1 VKKISLNLIDRAVA
15 LVNPQAGVERAIA
28 RAKLTHFNYDATKYN
43 RERKGPS
50 VLQGAESYRTGYDRI
65 ELMKRSRD
73 LAENVGLV
81 RSILMK
87 FASHTA
93 ANVSYQARTSEPA
106 VNTDVESFWSE
117 WWDNCDISTR
127 HTGSTLM
134 QVAVMSML
142 RDGDFLFVLIRDNN
156 GDLKLQGIEADRLGN
171 PFQVYTTSDLI
182 GGIHI
187 DQETGAPTA
196 YDIFARSIGNAYTFQ
211 QKVSASQAFHL
222 YDPLRIDQYR
232 GISAFHTAINDA
244 QDIYDIINFEKMSA
258 KVASS
263 QSAIVLRNNNNASD
277 LSDLTSDTNF
287 DNQAIKLETMESGK
301 VSYLE
306 PGETIQF
313 PDGPNRPSGAF
324 AEFHKILLRNICLGV
339 GIPYSF
345 AVDPSAMSG
354 PTARLEMQQAG
365 RTFRR
370 YQKLLDDKVLRP
382 IKNIVIA
389 DAVARGLIENNAGS
403 RTTKGIFNFGANV
416 SIDLGRESASAI
428 SEFKTGLRTAADIY
442 AERGQDFESAMRQR
456 AIEAKLIKDLAQKY
470 GVAPETISDIV
481 TPTPPQP
488 QFPTPAPQAVATKN
502 DKPEEGEDEGG
513 GDEATPEEPIEP
525 SSEELQKDDRED
537 ELPID
542 ESEIELPTQKKS
554 KELEDCGTGS
564 GGFKP
569 GNTCSGGGDG
579 GEVGGGKPSIKNA
592 KVEIAPEVLPGQKW
606 GDNGQEFTEDG
617 RGVRAKIGDFTI
629 TDAEGGLQKGAPGAV
644 KRLGKKTKAD
654 LEKALSE
661 PETIEAM
668 RTAGIDNIEVR
679 GTSKTPSGFTYY
691 GAHNKNNLIIHTK
704 TSEAIAAS
712 GDEYRVKHG
721 FNRLI
726 HHEIGHGIWDGAKE
740 ETKGNFTQAIKA
752 NPKVIEEVAKRTRI
766 KYSIGEVWDESTAD
780 RTVTESFAELN
791 GMKRFDKEGYSKL
804 PQNIKDS
811 IDGVEKEAKE
821 LRASLVKRGRI
832 GPVKKTFKSLDCGTG
847 SGGFKDGNTC
857 AGGEGEEKIDKSNK
871 ASTKSPELWKLTKK
885 EFFHPQISR
894 KFIDAENQKDGTI
907 IGNVGDLIHG
917 EKTREL
923 LKPVLDVPVMVMRT
937 PVVKGERIK
946 TGEDFVFD
954 GASGTFEGK
963 PAIFINPNSQMVGTL
978 YEESAHQMR
987 RATGREIKKADIKKI
1002 ISGDGDFN
1010 KMYENDPE
1018 EISAKRMAKYIGTLA
1033 SKEKDHEEIVRDALK
1048 AGKKVPQNVLKE
1060 YNLSTE
1066 TAVVRELNQ
1075 NEIKMLIAGM
1085 MGGIELGK
1093 YEGIDFS
1100 PPQGARDAAKRALE
1114 VRETKPPSQRGMT
1127 PVGLARARDLQNGVK
1142 LSPDTIKRMKA
1153 FFDRHEVDK
1162 KGSTFGEQGK
1172 GWQAWNGW
1180 GGDAGYSWAKKV
1192 VGQMESRDKKELAE
1206 PASCPI
1212 ATQDVKTNLANRQTA
1227 VDDAN
1232 YGPANPNEPNEDYW
1246 KAKAGEFQGDVP
1258 TAKKMLCG
1266 NCAAFDQRNKI
1277 LGCIKKGI
1285 GEDANEVAIG
1295 GDLGYCE
1302 IFDFKCA
1309 SKRTCDAWIV
1319 GGPIT
1324 DKKEELARPV
1334 SQTPAPPKERIKGSK
1349 ENPEGTASTRSKAG
1363 DIEISEQN
1371 EEALKNKIAEF
1382 KKDHPNKNA
1391 PSIGALKKVFR
1402 RGAGAFST
1410 SFRPTISGGKPNSR
1424 NAWAMAR
1431 VNKFL
1436 KMAGGGEV
1444 KKSYREADGDLL

>member
-1 VKKISLNLIDRAVA
+1 MKKASLNLVDRAIA
-15 LVNPQAGVERAIA
+15 FVNPQGAVERLVA
-28 RAKLTHFNYDATKYN
+28 RQKIKNFEYDAVKYS

-50 VLQGAESYRTGYDRI
+50 SLSGAEDYRSNYDRV
-65 ELMKRSRD
+65 ELMKRARD

-93 ANVSYQARTSEPA
+93 ANISYQARTENPA
-106 VNTDVESFWSE
+106 VNTEVEMYWAD

-127 HTGSTLM
+127 HTGSTMM
-134 QVAVMSML
+134 QVAMMSML
-142 RDGDFLFVLIRDNN
+142 RDGDFLFVLVRDSDGN
-156 GDLKLQGIEADRLGN
+156 LKIQGIEGDRLGD
-171 PFQVYTTSDLI
+171 PFKVYTSSELI

-187 DQETGAPTA
+187 DQRTGSPTA
-196 YDIFARSIGNAYTFQ
+196 YDIYSRSIGDMYTYQ
-211 QKVSASQAFHL
+211 ATIPASQAFHL
-222 YDPLRIDQYR
+222 FDPLRIDQYR

-244 QDIYDIINFEKMSA
+244 TDIHEIVGFEKMAA

-263 QSAIVLRNNNNASD
+263 QSAIIKRNNNNASD
-277 LSDLTSDTNF
+277 LSSLTNDQDINGNT
-287 DNQAIKLETMESGK
+287 IKLEAIESGK
-301 VSYLE
+301 ISYLE
-306 PGETIQF
+306 PGEDIVF
-313 PDGPNRPSGAF
+313 PDGPSRPSGAF

-389 DAVARGLIENNAGS
+389 DAVARGLIDNNVGS

-456 AIEAKLIKDLAQKY
+456 AIEAKLIKDLAEKY

-481 TPTPPQP
+481 TPAPQQPQLPIAPPPQP
-488 QFPTPAPQAVATKN
+488 APQPIAPKN
-502 DKPEEGEDEGG
+502 DKPEEGEGEGG
-513 GDEATPEEPIEP
+513 DDEATPEDPIEP
-525 SSEELQKDDRED
+525 SSEEL
-537 ELPID
+537 
-542 ESEIELPTQKKS
+542 
-554 KELEDCGTGS
+554 
-564 GGFKP
+564 
-569 GNTCSGGGDG
+569 
-579 GEVGGGKPSIKNA
+579 
-592 KVEIAPEVLPGQKW
+592 
-606 GDNGQEFTEDG
+606 
-617 RGVRAKIGDFTI
+617 
-629 TDAEGGLQKGAPGAV
+629 
-644 KRLGKKTKAD
+644 
-654 LEKALSE
+654 
-661 PETIEAM
+661 
-668 RTAGIDNIEVR
+668 
-679 GTSKTPSGFTYY
+679 
-691 GAHNKNNLIIHTK
+691 
-704 TSEAIAAS
+704 
-712 GDEYRVKHG
+712 
-721 FNRLI
+721 
-726 HHEIGHGIWDGAKE
+726 
-740 ETKGNFTQAIKA
+740 
-752 NPKVIEEVAKRTRI
+752 
-766 KYSIGEVWDESTAD
+766 
-780 RTVTESFAELN
+780 
-791 GMKRFDKEGYSKL
+791 
-804 PQNIKDS
+804 
-811 IDGVEKEAKE
+811 
-821 LRASLVKRGRI
+821 
-832 GPVKKTFKSLDCGTG
+832 
-847 SGGFKDGNTC
+847 
-857 AGGEGEEKIDKSNK
+857 
-871 ASTKSPELWKLTKK
+871 
-885 EFFHPQISR
+885 
-894 KFIDAENQKDGTI
+894 
-907 IGNVGDLIHG
+907 
-917 EKTREL
+917 
-923 LKPVLDVPVMVMRT
+923 
-937 PVVKGERIK
+937 
-946 TGEDFVFD
+946 
-954 GASGTFEGK
+954 
-963 PAIFINPNSQMVGTL
+963 
-978 YEESAHQMR
+978 
-987 RATGREIKKADIKKI
+987 EIKKKDI
-1002 ISGDGDFN
+1002 
-1010 KMYENDPE
+1010 E
-1018 EISAKRMAKYIGTLA
+1018 EALA
-1033 SKEKDHEEIVRDALK
+1033 SLDPA
-1048 AGKKVPQNVLKE
+1048 
-1060 YNLSTE
+1060 S
-1066 TAVVRELNQ
+1066 
-1075 NEIKMLIAGM
+1075 IKMLIEGM
-1085 MGGIELGK
+1085 MGGIELAK
-1093 YEGIDFS
+1093 YDGIDFT

-1127 PVGLARARDLQNGVK
+1127 PVGIARARDLQNGVK

-1180 GGDAGYSWAKKV
+1180 GGDAGYSWAKKI
-1192 VGQMESRDKKELAE
+1192 VGQMESMDKKELAE

-1246 KAKAGEFQGDVP
+1246 KAKADEFQGDVP

-1266 NCAAFDQRNKI
+1266 NCAAFDQRSKI

-1285 GEDANEVAIG
+1285 GEDANEVAVG

-1363 DIEISEQN
+1363 DIEVSAENEQ
-1371 EEALKNKIAEF
+1371 ALKNKIAEF
-1382 KKDHPNKNA
+1382 KKDHPSRNA
-1391 PSIGALKKVFR
+1391 PSLGALKKVFR